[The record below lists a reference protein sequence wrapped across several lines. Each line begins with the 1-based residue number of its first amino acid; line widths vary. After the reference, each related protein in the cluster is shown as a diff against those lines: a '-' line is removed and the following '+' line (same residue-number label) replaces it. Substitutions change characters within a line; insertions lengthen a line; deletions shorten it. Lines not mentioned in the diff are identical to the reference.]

1 MRRTKSGIAI
11 VVGASITLSVSLG
24 GCGTEIIGGLT
35 LSQLSTG
42 ISLVST
48 LFTGKGTTELAL
60 DAVTGEDCRFL
71 EGALRSDR
79 TFCEPRDSAATQDDF
94 RGLMALLDDGAAGDD
109 AVAGIEPPTPPAGY
123 GLGAGLQSREPLLQV
138 SMRRIV
144 DESDLD
150 ALTAGTALD
159 DPTPPSVLANAR
171 AFSDS
176 GINYPGGPAM
186 IDTVRSVNIATQ
198 VQWTLAD

>member
-1 MRRTKSGIAI
+1 MRRCTSATMAI
-11 VVGASITLSVSLG
+11 VLGASVTLG
-24 GCGTEIIGGLT
+24 GCGTEIVAGLT

-60 DAVTGEDCRFL
+60 DAVTGQDCRFL

-79 TFCEPRDSAATQDDF
+79 TFCEPQDSVATRDDF
-94 RGLMALLDDGAAGDD
+94 RGLMALLDDDAAGGD
-109 AVAGIEPPTPPAGY
+109 AVAGVDPPAAPPGF
-123 GLGAGLQSREPLLQV
+123 GIGAGLNRREPLLQV
-138 SMRRIV
+138 AARPIV
-144 DESDLD
+144 GEADLD

-171 AFSDS
+171 AFASAGS
-176 GINYPGGPAM
+176 GFPGGPAM

>member
-1 MRRTKSGIAI
+1 MGRPKFTGIAI
-11 VVGASITLSVSLG
+11 VLGASVVLA
-24 GCGTEIIGGLT
+24 GCGTEIVAGMT
-35 LSQLSTG
+35 LGQLSTG

-79 TFCEPRDSAATQDDF
+79 TFCEPRDSAATWDDF

-109 AVAGIEPPTPPAGY
+109 AVAGVEPPMPPAGY
-123 GLGAGLQSREPLLQV
+123 GLGAGLQSRDPLLQV
-138 SMRRIV
+138 SMRPIV
-144 DESDLD
+144 AEAELD
-150 ALTAGTALD
+150 ALTAGTALE

-171 AFSDS
+171 AFATAGSS
-176 GINYPGGPAM
+176 FPGGPAM

-198 VQWTLAD
+198 VQWTLAE